1 MKRKIKKELR
11 YIRYKV
17 CRNIYYADQ
26 CPNDCRKN
34 YRNIG
39 KSILMASGMF
49 VFGLMAM
56 VIAVLLA

>member
-1 MKRKIKKELR
+1 MKRELR
-11 YIRYKV
+11 YIRYRI
-17 CRNIYYADQ
+17 CRSIYYADQ

-34 YRNIG
+34 YRGIG

>member
-1 MKRKIKKELR
+1 MKRKIKRELR

-26 CPNDCRKN
+26 CPSDCRKN
-34 YRNIG
+34 YRDIG

>member
-1 MKRKIKKELR
+1 MKRKIKRELR

-34 YRNIG
+34 YRDIG
-39 KSILMASGMF
+39 KSILMSSGMF